1 MNTTP
6 THMTSVREINAI
18 GELAPYRSAWTELL
32 SHTKDASF
40 FQTLEWLELYWKY
53 YGHDKRLR
61 VLLIMEKEALLGIVP
76 LVVLRDKSRI
86 GPIRFLTYPLS
97 SWGSFYGPIG
107 PDTET
112 ILEAGLSH
120 IRRTP
125 KDWDVLELRFVDAEG
140 TDGGATERA
149 LKTAGLRAYQT
160 TQGEASLIDMSVSWD
175 DFLASKSKNW
185 RKSFRFW
192 ERKLGQQG
200 EIQFVRY
207 RPRGEAHGE
216 SDPRWDLYDTC
227 LALSEKSWQSSS
239 PDGTTL
245 CHPEVR
251 EFLRETHAVAAR
263 LGAADM
269 ALLLLNGIPLAF
281 GYNYYWNHNLVG
293 LRVGYD
299 PIAAAKSG
307 AGSLLKAYIV
317 RDGFERGDRVYDM
330 GPGSMD
336 IKRHLRTRTA
346 TIFRYSYFDSLSPR
360 LQLMRLKRWF
370 DQRRKST

>member
-1 MNTTP
+1 MSPTPPAMTT
-6 THMTSVREINAI
+6 VREINAI
-18 GELAPYRSAWTELL
+18 GELEPYRSVWTELL
-32 SHTKDASF
+32 NRTKDASF

-53 YGHDKRLR
+53 YGSDKKLR
-61 VLLIMEKEALLGIVP
+61 VLLILEKDAVQGIVP
-76 LVVLRDKSRI
+76 LLVLRDTTRI

-107 PDTET
+107 PSPELLLTAA
-112 ILEAGLSH
+112 LNH
-120 IRRTP
+120 IRQTP
-125 KDWDVLELRFVDAEG
+125 KDWDVLELRFVDVEG

-149 LKTAGLRAYQT
+149 LKTAGLKAYRT
-160 TQGEASLIDMSVSWD
+160 TQGEASLIDMSMSWN

-185 RKSFRFW
+185 RKSYHSW
-192 ERKLGQQG
+192 ERKLKQQG
-200 EIQFVRY
+200 DLQFIRH
-207 RPRGEAHGE
+207 RPRGEAHGD
-216 SDPRWDLYDTC
+216 SDPRWDLYDAC
-227 LALSEKSWQSSS
+227 LAISEKSWQSAS

-263 LGAADM
+263 LGAADLT
-269 ALLLLNGIPLAF
+269 LLLLNGIPLAF
-281 GYNYYWNHNLVG
+281 GYNYYWNRNLVG

-299 PIAAAKSG
+299 PLTAPKSG

-317 RDGFERGDRVYDM
+317 RDGCDRGDLVYDM

-336 IKRHLRTRTA
+336 IKRQLRTRTA
-346 TIFRYSYFDSLSPR
+346 TIFRYSHFKSLSPR

-370 DQRRKST
+370 DQKRKST

>member
-1 MNTTP
+1 MSPTP
-6 THMTSVREINAI
+6 TPMTSVREINAI
-18 GELAPYRSAWTELL
+18 GDLAPYRSAWNELL
-32 SHTKDASF
+32 SQTKNASF
-40 FQTLEWLELYWKY
+40 FQTLEWLELYWKH
-53 YGHDKRLR
+53 YGRDKKLR
-61 VLLIMEKEALLGIVP
+61 VLLIMEKDALLGIVP
-76 LVVLRDKSRI
+76 LVVLRDKTRI

-107 PDTET
+107 PSPEL
-112 ILEAGLSH
+112 ILTAALNH
-120 IRRTP
+120 IRQTP

-149 LKTAGLRAYQT
+149 LKTAGLRAYRT
-160 TQGEASLIDMSVSWD
+160 TQGEASLIDIPVSWN

-185 RKSFRFW
+185 RKSFRSW

-216 SDPRWDLYDTC
+216 SDPRWDLYDAC
-227 LALSEKSWQSSS
+227 LAISEKSWQSSS

-251 EFLRETHAVAAR
+251 EFLRETHAVAVR
-263 LGAADM
+263 LGAADI

-293 LRVGYD
+293 LRVGYNHHVTQ
-299 PIAAAKSG
+299 KSG
-307 AGSLLKAYIV
+307 GGSLLKAYIV
-317 RDGFERGDRVYDM
+317 RDSCERGDLVYDM

-336 IKRHLRTRTA
+336 IKRQIRTRTA
-346 TIFRYSYFDSLSPR
+346 TIFRYSHFESLSPR

-370 DQRRKST
+370 DQKRKST